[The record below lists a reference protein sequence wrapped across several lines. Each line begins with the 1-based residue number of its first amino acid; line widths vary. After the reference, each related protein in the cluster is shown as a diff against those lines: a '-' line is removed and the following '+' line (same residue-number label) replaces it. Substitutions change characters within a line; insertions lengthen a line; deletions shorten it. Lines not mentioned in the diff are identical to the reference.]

1 VNGVPVFVNPTI
13 IPNQM
18 AHEDLEQKDYTID
31 GVNGFD
37 FLQQSDQWMD
47 VDEEAED
54 SKVKTKNDDY

>member
-1 VNGVPVFVNPTI
+1 
-13 IPNQM
+13 M